1 MHFYD
6 IKLATE
12 RVKYQAPVS
21 RFIRRKAL
29 LSKSK
34 AELQNVSE
42 GCTTVAWLFELF
54 PWCDIAHGDGAQGFM
69 SDLKV
74 PTYKLDWGVC
84 LSGECWLSASM

>member
-21 RFIRRKAL
+21 RFIRRRAL

-42 GCTTVAWLFELF
+42 GSTSYGLAVR
-54 PWCDIAHGDGAQGFM
+54 I
-69 SDLKV
+69 V
-74 PTYKLDWGVC
+74 PVV
-84 LSGECWLSASM
+84 